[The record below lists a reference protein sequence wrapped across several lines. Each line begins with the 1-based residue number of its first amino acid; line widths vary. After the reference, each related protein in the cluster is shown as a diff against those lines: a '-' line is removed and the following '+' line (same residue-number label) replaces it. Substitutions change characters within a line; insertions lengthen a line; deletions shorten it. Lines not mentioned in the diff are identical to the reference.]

1 MDCYLETC
9 YRGPW
14 SREHFLDGDGRAAAQ
29 VLEVNLKMI
38 YENSISTYDRKLFQH
53 SDIVSKHVKCV
64 YWPYNLLVRPI
75 SAGMALKNITKY

>member
-38 YENSISTYDRKLFQH
+38 YENSISTNGNFLKIFQL
-53 SDIVSKHVKCV
+53 IKV
-64 YWPYNLLVRPI
+64 YVTKIDLLKPFGTIR
-75 SAGMALKNITKY
+75 NDF